1 MRLTPG
7 ELFCGVAPE
16 LIKCCAK
23 ELRWKEG
30 FGISLVCESLG
41 ASNREAMPVLASLVR
56 DGYAIDLSDGQYS
69 ATEKMS
75 RLAMATISTGLP
87 RADATKLLNDVV
99 KRAKEVNS
107 GKRVSDGGVAKLA
120 VFGSYLD
127 DSKLI
132 LGDLDL
138 AYEWKRGVA
147 HPEAKRIPR
156 VRKVLAAGNPL
167 ISIHDLDEL
176 EARDWP
182 HRIIYDSTKE

>member
-23 ELRWKEG
+23 ELRWNKR
-30 FGISLVCESLG
+30 FDISLVCESLG
-41 ASNREAMPVLASLVR
+41 ASEREVVPVLDSLVR
-56 DGYAIDLSDGQYS
+56 DGYVIHLSDGEYS
-69 ATEKMS
+69 ATEEMS
-75 RLAMATISTGLP
+75 RLAMATISTGLL

-99 KRAKEVNS
+99 MRAKEVNS

-127 DSKLI
+127 EGKLI

-138 AYEWKRGVA
+138 AYEWKRGVG
-147 HPEAKRIPR
+147 HPNAKRIPR
-156 VRKVLAAGNPL
+156 VKKVLAAGNPL

-176 EARDWP
+176 EERAWP
-182 HRIIYDSTKE
+182 HRIIFDSTKD